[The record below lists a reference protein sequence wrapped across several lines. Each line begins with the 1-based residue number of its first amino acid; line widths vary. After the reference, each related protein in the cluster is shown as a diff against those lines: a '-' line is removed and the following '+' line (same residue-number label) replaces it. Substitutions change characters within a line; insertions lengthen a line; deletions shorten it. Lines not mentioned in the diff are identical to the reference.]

1 MVAVGKHRAFV
12 DATGQRQSKYAGQGL
27 GEDSDRLAGMAEDV
41 LGLVIGFGL
50 LMELFDCGHLASGL
64 GNLDAVADQD
74 GPAVDAQDAG
84 VEPEDQSAPGAG
96 ELV

>member
-1 MVAVGKHRAFV
+1 M
-12 DATGQRQSKYAGQGL
+12 RQAKGKYAGQGL
-27 GEDSDRLAGMAEDV
+27 GEHSDRLAGVAEDV

-50 LMELFDCGHLASGL
+50 LMELFDAGHLASGL
-64 GNLDAVADQD
+64 GNLNAVADQD